1 MARPTGHF
9 GGGDRRQEGEEGF
22 VEKVVRI
29 NRTAKVVKGGRRF
42 GFAVLAV
49 AGDGKGQVGIAL
61 GKAKLVPD
69 AVRKAIDRAKRS
81 MISIPMNKGTIP
93 FQVIGRYGTARV
105 ILKPASKGTGV
116 IAGGAVRAVVE
127 AAGVR
132 DILAKV
138 HGSTNPVNVTRATLN
153 ALRGLRSV
161 EELSRQRGVQLRLV
175 VPGQPAAAIGAG
187 REVADAR

>member
-9 GGGDRRQEGEEGF
+9 GGDRRQEGEEGF
-22 VEKVVRI
+22 IEKVVRI

-81 MISIPMNKGTIP
+81 MIAVPIVKGTIP
-93 FQVIGRYGTARV
+93 FQVLGRYGTARV
-105 ILKPASKGTGV
+105 ILKPASPGTGV
-116 IAGGAVRAVVE
+116 IAGGAVRAVIE
-127 AAGVR
+127 ASGIKDV
-132 DILAKV
+132 LSKSL
-138 HGSTNPVNVTRATLN
+138 GSSNAVNVLKATMNGLGQLRRAG
-153 ALRGLRSV
+153 AVAEIRGLSL
-161 EELSRQRGVQLRLV
+161 EQLYDGVQQV
-175 VPGQPAAAIGAG
+175 G
-187 REVADAR
+187 

>member
-105 ILKPASKGTGV
+105 ILKPASRGTGV
-116 IAGGAVRAVVE
+116 IAGGAVRAVLE
-127 AAGVR
+127 ASGVT
-132 DILAKV
+132 DVLSKSL
-138 HGSTNPVNVTRATLN
+138 GSSNAVNVLKATMNGLSQLRRADKV
-153 ALRGLRSV
+153 AEIRGLS
-161 EELSRQRGVQLRLV
+161 LQQLWE
-175 VPGQPAAAIGAG
+175 GAH
-187 REVADAR
+187 A